1 MKKSYLMIA
10 AAVALF
16 TACAEKD
23 AFKDV
28 DTQDVAIGFDGKYV
42 NKVTRAEIVESWF
55 QNTSNHFGVYG
66 YKGDF
71 QLFNKEDVSWNGS
84 DWTHSTV
91 RFWDKAATDYNFYAY
106 APYAATHTFTNKKF
120 TFTAVPVIKDIST
133 DNADIV
139 IATPITAMGYGNC
152 TQKTVAGHGEGH
164 VEFDFN
170 HILSKL
176 AFKVKTSV
184 NPNYAEITVTKVE
197 LDFPEGT
204 ASWTQTAYD
213 ATPGTTAYS
222 SYDAKDAVSID
233 AQTSEEVVDLTKF
246 ETPVFEGE
254 TAALTSTAVEI
265 QDATT
270 TTNKGKIFIVA
281 PVTGAASGDGSEHI
295 FGVKVTYD
303 VQYKKEDPQ
312 HAGQYVNDGD
322 PEEGCIAT
330 GVIGGHETDATKQYK
345 PTQNSSY
352 IVTIDVNPAQIQ
364 FCVDDVIGW
373 DNDTPREMT
382 VE

>member
-1 MKKSYLMIA
+1 MRKSYLMIA

-42 NKVTRAEIVESWF
+42 NKVTRAEIVETWF

-120 TFTAVPVIKDIST
+120 TFTSIPVIKDIST

-184 NPNYAEITVTKVE
+184 NPNYAEIKVTKVE

-246 ETPVFEGE
+246 ETPVFEG
-254 TAALTSTAVEI
+254 TTAVLTDQASEI
-265 QDATT
+265 VDATT
-270 TTNKGKIFIVA
+270 ATNKAKVFIVA
-281 PVTGAASGDGSEHI
+281 PVATSGDGTEHV
-295 FGVKVTYD
+295 FGVKVTYN
-303 VQYKKEDPQ
+303 VQYKKKTGSNPDTYE
-312 HAGQYVNDGD
+312 NDGD
-322 PEEGCIAT
+322 PEVGCIAT
-330 GVIGGHETDATKQYK
+330 GVIGGHATDATKQYK

-352 IVTIDVNPAQIQ
+352 IVTINVNPDQIE
-364 FCVDDVIGW
+364 FCVDDVNSW
-373 DNDTPREMT
+373 ATPDVVREGE
-382 VE
+382 VK

>member
-1 MKKSYLMIA
+1 MIA
-10 AAVALF
+10 AVAALF
-16 TACAEKD
+16 AACAEKD
-23 AFKDV
+23 TFNEV
-28 DTQDVAIGFDGKYV
+28 SQDVAIGFDGKYV
-42 NKVTRAEIVESWF
+42 NKVTRAEIIESWF

-71 QLFNKEDVSWNGS
+71 QLFNKEDVSWDGS

-120 TFTAVPVIKDIST
+120 TFTAIPVIKDIST

-184 NPNYAEITVTKVE
+184 NANYAEIKVTKVQ
-197 LDFPEGT
+197 LDFPQGT
-204 ASWTQTAYD
+204 STWTQTNYD
-213 ATPGTTAYS
+213 ATPGTTSYS
-222 SYDAKDAVSID
+222 SYSAKDAVSKND
-233 AQTSEEVVDLTKF
+233 QNEDVVDLEKF
-246 ETPVFEGE
+246 ETSVFEGK
-254 TAALTSTAVEI
+254 TAALTSSAVEI

-270 TTNKGKIFIVA
+270 TTNKGKIFIVS
-281 PVTGAASGDGSEHI
+281 PVTGAASGNGSEHV
-295 FGVKVTYD
+295 FGIKVTYD

-312 HAGQYVNDGD
+312 NAGQYINDGD
-322 PEEGCIAT
+322 PEVGCIAT
-330 GVIGGHETDATKQYK
+330 GVIGGHATEATKQYK

-364 FCVDDVIGW
+364 FCVDDVKGW
-373 DNDTPREMT
+373 DDDTPREMT